1 LFLASER
8 ERERILA
15 MWHLDVVDVVV
26 VVVVVDVVVVV
37 GLLVQRHF
45 FSLSLS
51 LVELSCQLP
60 AKLQRERE
68 REKNDLSHG
77 NLVSSVVVVNLAAT
91 HVSTSSAGTH
101 EAGMGDSRS
110 PFSDAQTN

>member
-1 LFLASER
+1 
-8 ERERILA
+8 
-15 MWHLDVVDVVV
+15 M
-26 VVVVVDVVVVV
+26 
-37 GLLVQRHF
+37 
-45 FSLSLS
+45 
-51 LVELSCQLP
+51 P
-60 AKLQRERE
+60 
-68 REKNDLSHG
+68 LSHG

>member
-1 LFLASER
+1 
-8 ERERILA
+8 
-15 MWHLDVVDVVV
+15 M
-26 VVVVVDVVVVV
+26 
-37 GLLVQRHF
+37 
-45 FSLSLS
+45 
-51 LVELSCQLP
+51 ELSCQLP
-60 AKLQRERE
+60 AFAELSSPREKRERE
-68 REKNDLSHG
+68 REKKNDLSHG

>member
-1 LFLASER
+1 
-8 ERERILA
+8 
-15 MWHLDVVDVVV
+15 MWHLDVVVVV
-26 VVVVVDVVVVV
+26 VDVVMVVDVVIVDVVVVV

-45 FSLSLS
+45 FLSLA
-51 LVELSCQLP
+51 LELSSAGRAAL
-60 AKLQRERE
+60 AELSSTRE
-68 REKNDLSHG
+68 REKNNFWHG
-77 NLVSSVVVVNLAAT
+77 NLVSSVVVVVVVVVGNLAAT

>member
-1 LFLASER
+1 
-8 ERERILA
+8 

-51 LVELSCQLP
+51 GGAQLSCQP
-60 AKLQRERE
+60 
-68 REKNDLSHG
+68 
-77 NLVSSVVVVNLAAT
+77 
-91 HVSTSSAGTH
+91 
-101 EAGMGDSRS
+101 
-110 PFSDAQTN
+110 

>member
-1 LFLASER
+1 VV
-8 ERERILA
+8 
-15 MWHLDVVDVVV
+15 VVDVVV
-26 VVVVVDVVVVV
+26 VLLVVVVVDVVV

-45 FSLSLS
+45 FLSLA
-51 LVELSCQLP
+51 LELSSAGRAAL
-60 AKLQRERE
+60 AELSSTRE
-68 REKNDLSHG
+68 REKNNFWHG
-77 NLVSSVVVVNLAAT
+77 NLVSSVVVVVNLPAT